1 VAGEAEGPLLKA
13 LGWRMRQAIRSYFQS
28 SQRRAAILR
37 EAREILL
44 SLNEPVTKTPL
55 WKVMEI
61 MMNLALGHLRAAK
74 RQNDAAKAAREM
86 ELRIQAG
93 PRPSYIEAGLN

>member
-1 VAGEAEGPLLKA
+1 
-13 LGWRMRQAIRSYFQS
+13 MIQAIRSYFES
-28 SQRRAAILR
+28 SKRRAAMLR

-44 SLNEPVTKTPL
+44 SLNEPKTEMPS

-61 MMNLALGHLRAAK
+61 VMNLALGHLRAAK
-74 RQNDAAKAAREM
+74 RQNDVIKASREM

-93 PRPSYIEAGLN
+93 PRPSYVEAGLN